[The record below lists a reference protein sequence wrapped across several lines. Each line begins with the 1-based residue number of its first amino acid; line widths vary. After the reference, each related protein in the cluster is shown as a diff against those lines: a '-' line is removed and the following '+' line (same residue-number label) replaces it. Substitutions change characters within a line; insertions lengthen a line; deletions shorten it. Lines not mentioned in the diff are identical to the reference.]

1 MRITQDSVC
10 DVTELAAAP
19 PADADWGGEGML
31 LGIRPCAGAR
41 IQVKQDGITAAKG
54 SGGGERDEGREGWEG
69 KLVQGSAGRNS
80 LERELRKKALQVEA
94 LCKHYM
100 SYKKVVHCH

>member
-1 MRITQDSVC
+1 
-10 DVTELAAAP
+10 
-19 PADADWGGEGML
+19 ML
-31 LGIRPCAGAR
+31 TGVEKGCCLVSGPV
-41 IQVKQDGITAAKG
+41 QVLVSKQDGITAAKG

-94 LCKHYM
+94 LCMHYM